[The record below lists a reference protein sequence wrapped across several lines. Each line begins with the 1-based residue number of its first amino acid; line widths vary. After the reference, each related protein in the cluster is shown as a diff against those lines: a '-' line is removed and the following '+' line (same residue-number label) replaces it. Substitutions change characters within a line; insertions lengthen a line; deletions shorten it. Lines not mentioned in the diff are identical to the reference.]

1 MPTTNCG
8 AETAVNEATISDPVD
23 RAAAI
28 GGGDDAR
35 RVSPISSS
43 TTMAPAMSCSV
54 AGRRDRISVATS
66 VFWM

>member
-8 AETAVNEATISDPVD
+8 AETAVNEATIRMRSTERP
-23 RAAAI
+23 RLAAAMI
-28 GGGDDAR
+28 P
-35 RVSPISSS
+35 VLSPISSS

-54 AGRRDRISVATS
+54 AGRRDRIRVATS

>member
-8 AETAVNEATISDPVD
+8 AETAVNEATIRTRSRRRP
-23 RAAAI
+23 RLAAARI
-28 GGGDDAR
+28 PALR
-35 RVSPISSS
+35 PISSS

-54 AGRRDRISVATS
+54 AGRRERIRAATS